1 MNARSFDISALHD
14 SNQDVNKSKPNL
26 SLSSR
31 NAALDAQLHGLIRSS
46 LAISRGARSVVPRS
60 RIAQL
65 DPVNDRPIEKTTF
78 IRMTPTNLAKKSA
91 NSAEDLVVKP
101 RAAQQG
107 HVKKIGATLKK
118 NAQTVKRFQRSAA
131 KLKINAEK
139 MVLGTKPRTNRQDC
153 ASVRPQLKITVSNKK
168 PKKLTKKSKKLKK
181 RVRNSKGKRSMVQ
194 VDLNVLFR

>member
-14 SNQDVNKSKPNL
+14 VNQEVNKTKPNL

-31 NAALDAQLHGLIRSS
+31 NAAPIDAQLHGLIRSS
-46 LAISRGARSVVPRS
+46 LAISVRSVVPRS

-91 NSAEDLVVKP
+91 NSAEDLVVKS

-107 HVKKIGATLKK
+107 HVKKIGATLNK

-153 ASVRPQLKITVSNKK
+153 ASVRPQLKTTVSNKK
-168 PKKLTKKSKKLKK
+168 PKKLTKSKKLKK
-181 RVRNSKGKRSMVQ
+181 RVRNLKGKRSMIQ